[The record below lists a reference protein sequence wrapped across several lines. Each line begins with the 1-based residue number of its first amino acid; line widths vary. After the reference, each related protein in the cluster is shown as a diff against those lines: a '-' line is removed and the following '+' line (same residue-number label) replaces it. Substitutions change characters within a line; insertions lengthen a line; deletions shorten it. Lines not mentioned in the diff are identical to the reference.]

1 MKLYLKK
8 MLLTALFLLAF
19 NVIYAVLAVL
29 LMQFL
34 FWFKP
39 QENTL
44 IYISLILTTGVMLH
58 FVFLKRWENKRIKAT
73 YLESQLDQEYSFKK
87 DFLETVRSR
96 EIVIHTLAYVTID
109 AVQTV
114 PVGIAYGAN
123 FLRLIVGTIRA
134 VTPGAIVFTLLNTLV
149 WCIVHRKW
157 YKSRFG
163 TNHSLNEPV

>member
-8 MLLTALFLLAF
+8 LLLTVLFLAAF
-19 NVIYAVLAVL
+19 TVIYAVLAVL
-29 LMQFL
+29 LMHFL

-39 QENTL
+39 QESTL
-44 IYISLILTTGVMLH
+44 IYISLILTTGVMLY

-87 DFLETVRSR
+87 DFAETVRSR

-123 FLRLIVGTIRA
+123 FLRLIVGIIRA
-134 VTPGAIVFTLLNTLV
+134 VTPGAVVFTLLNTLL
-149 WCIVHRKW
+149 WCLVHRKW
-157 YKSRFG
+157 HKSRFG
-163 TNHSLNEPV
+163 TNHSLNEPA